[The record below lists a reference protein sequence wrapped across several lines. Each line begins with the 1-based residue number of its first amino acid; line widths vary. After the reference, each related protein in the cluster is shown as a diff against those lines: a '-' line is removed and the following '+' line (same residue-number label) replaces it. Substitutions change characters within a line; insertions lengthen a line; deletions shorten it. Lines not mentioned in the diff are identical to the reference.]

1 MTSRWRI
8 PLADLPTPCYQT
20 MNSALAHDALL
31 PSYAYLG
38 FSKSFRCN
46 HLLRFSANEANEKK
60 PVKTMLEDE
69 QRNH

>member
-1 MTSRWRI
+1 
-8 PLADLPTPCYQT
+8 

-31 PSYAYLG
+31 PPSYAYLG